1 MAGRRG
7 GKQQRPGESSSVKR
21 GQEQDSHV
29 VFLPVVTS
37 QFGQIKSAKGE
48 YRAHLVVSSEY
59 RGQGG
64 RMDRVEGGSPTLRS
78 RSSSRPTQ
86 SQWNLSVRHAAS
98 VLRSLVARPNGRRAR
113 PVVASTVTRNHG
125 PHRVV
130 WLAAGAEDGRNNNG
144 LLLLLLS
151 GCSL

>member
-1 MAGRRG
+1 M
-7 GKQQRPGESSSVKR
+7 
-21 GQEQDSHV
+21 
-29 VFLPVVTS
+29 
-37 QFGQIKSAKGE
+37 
-48 YRAHLVVSSEY
+48 VVSSEY
-59 RGQGG
+59 RVQGG
-64 RMDRVEGGSPTLRS
+64 RMDRIEGGSPTLRS

-98 VLRSLVARPNGRRAR
+98 VLCSLVAGLNGRRAR
-113 PVVASTVTRNHG
+113 PFVASTVTRNHG

-130 WLAAGAEDGRNNNG
+130 WLAAGAEDGRNNSS